1 MESLKCS
8 CLFSCNCLFFG
19 QINNAK
25 RSVIIINSGRRVVSA
40 SDPEGLL
47 GISSTWEWQVE
58 AGNTWPQATIRE
70 IGRPMTRIII
80 RENENVKK

>member
-1 MESLKCS
+1 M
-8 CLFSCNCLFFG
+8 
-19 QINNAK
+19 
-25 RSVIIINSGRRVVSA
+25 SA
-40 SDPEGLL
+40 SDRQGLP

-80 RENENVKK
+80 RENENVKNEIICSHSFSFMICCSSILEGDGHRPSNDRSAT